1 MTHMTFDKNRYHFFS
16 VLRDYGCILIGAAIV
31 AVTFNMFLLPNR
43 IAAGGVSGISTILQS
58 FGFEAAYVQWAFNIP
73 LFVAGVLILGGKFGM
88 KTLVGS
94 VFLPFVVYL
103 TRDITPATANP
114 LLAAIFGGVGIGAGI
129 GIVFLGR
136 GSTGGTALAAQI
148 IHKYTGLS
156 QGKCLALIDG
166 TIVLAA
172 MFVFNIEQGL
182 YAMLGVYISS
192 KTIDVIQVGFNRSKM
207 AMIITNREEEV
218 RKAVLVKIDRGITK
232 ISAVGGYTDDERPI
246 LMCVVGQTEFTKLK
260 QLVKHIDE
268 SAFVIAMDASEVLG
282 EGFKRA

>member
-1 MTHMTFDKNRYHFFS
+1 MSWDKV
-16 VLRDYGCILIGAAIV
+16 VLGLREYLYILIGSAIV
-31 AVTFNMFLLPNR
+31 AVTFNMFLLPNQ

-58 FGFEAAYVQWAFNIP
+58 FGFEAAYVQWGLNIP
-73 LFVAGVLILGGKFGM
+73 LFVAGVLILGGKFGI

-94 VFLPFVVYL
+94 IFLPFVVYL
-103 TRDITPATANP
+103 TRDISPATHQA
-114 LLAAIFGGVGIGAGI
+114 LLAAIFGGVGIGVGI

-148 IHKYTGLS
+148 IHKFSGLS
-156 QGKCLALIDG
+156 HGKCLALIDG

-172 MFVFNIEQGL
+172 IFVFNIEQGL
-182 YAMLGVYISS
+182 YAILGVYISS
-192 KTIDVIQVGFNRSKM
+192 KTIDVIQLGLNRSKM
-207 AMIITNREEEV
+207 AMIITNREEEIK
-218 RKAVLVKIDRGITK
+218 KAILAKIDRGMTK

-282 EGFKRA
+282 EGFKRG

>member
-1 MTHMTFDKNRYHFFS
+1 MINMSWGKV
-16 VLRDYGCILIGAAIV
+16 VLGLREYIYILVGSAIV
-31 AVTFNMFLLPNR
+31 AVTFNMFLLPNQ

-58 FGFEAAYVQWAFNIP
+58 FGFEAAYVQWGLNIP
-73 LFVAGVLILGGKFGM
+73 LFVAGVLILGGKFGI

-103 TRDITPATANP
+103 TRDISPATHQA
-114 LLAAIFGGVGIGAGI
+114 LLAAIFGGVGIGVGI

-148 IHKYTGLS
+148 IHKFSGLS
-156 QGKCLALIDG
+156 HGKCLALIDG
-166 TIVLAA
+166 TIVIAA
-172 MFVFNIEQGL
+172 IFVFNIEQGL
-182 YAMLGVYISS
+182 YAILGVYISS
-192 KTIDVIQVGFNRSKM
+192 KTIDVIQVGLNRSKM
-207 AMIITNREEEV
+207 AMIITNREEEIK
-218 RKAVLVKIDRGITK
+218 KAILAKIDRGMTK

-282 EGFKRA
+282 EGFKRG

>member
-1 MTHMTFDKNRYHFFS
+1 MSWGKV
-16 VLRDYGCILIGAAIV
+16 VLGLREYIYILVGSAIV
-31 AVTFNMFLLPNR
+31 AVTFNMFLLPNQ

-58 FGFEAAYVQWAFNIP
+58 FGFEAAYVQWGLNIP
-73 LFVAGVLILGGKFGM
+73 LFVAGVLILGGKFGI

-103 TRDITPATANP
+103 TRDISPATHQA
-114 LLAAIFGGVGIGAGI
+114 LLAAIFGGVGIGVGI

-148 IHKYTGLS
+148 IHKFSGLS
-156 QGKCLALIDG
+156 HGKCLALIDG
-166 TIVLAA
+166 TIVIAA
-172 MFVFNIEQGL
+172 IFVFNIEQGL
-182 YAMLGVYISS
+182 YAILGVYISS
-192 KTIDVIQVGFNRSKM
+192 KTIDVIQVGLNRSKM
-207 AMIITNREEEV
+207 AMIITNREEEIK
-218 RKAVLVKIDRGITK
+218 KAILAKIDRGMTK

-282 EGFKRA
+282 EGFKRG

>member
-1 MTHMTFDKNRYHFFS
+1 MTFNKTRHHFFA
-16 VLRDYGCILIGAAIV
+16 VMRDYSYILIGSAIV
-31 AVTFNMFLLPNR
+31 GVSFNMFLLPNR
-43 IAAGGVSGISTILQS
+43 IAAGGVSGISTILQT

-73 LFVAGVLILGGKFGM
+73 LFIAGVLILGGKFGL

-94 VFLPFVVYL
+94 VFLPLVVYL
-103 TRDITPATANP
+103 TRDISPATHNA
-114 LLAAIFGGVGIGAGI
+114 LLAAIFGGVGIGTGI
-129 GIVFLGR
+129 GMVFLGR

-148 IHKYTGLS
+148 IHKFTGLS
-156 QGKCLALIDG
+156 HGTCLALIDG
-166 TIVLAA
+166 MIVLSA
-172 MFVFNIEQGL
+172 MFVFTIEQGL

-192 KTIDVIQVGFNRSKM
+192 KTIDVIQVGLNRSKM
-207 AMIITNREEEV
+207 AMIITNREEEI